1 MSRPKHITDIDP
13 KNRFVRIA
21 MVEFTNIAASPALL
35 KAYAAL
41 LDAAE
46 KAGGHG
52 DAKYN
57 NVDINIPKTKDQ
69 LENQLAEDQRVWDSR
84 QRSYNLAVLDKEGV
98 EPLKE
103 WEKDYIKEWAE
114 KEGLPN
120 PFDVFAANNEELQ
133 KIRAELELIN
143 DFSE

>member
-1 MSRPKHITDIDP
+1 MARPKHITDIKP
-13 KNRFVRIA
+13 ENRFIRIA
-21 MVEFTNIAASPALL
+21 MVEFTNIAASPALV

-57 NVDINIPKTKDQ
+57 TVDINIPKTKDQ
-69 LENQLAEDQRVWDSR
+69 LENQLKEDQRVWDSR
-84 QRSYNLAVLDKEGV
+84 QRSYNIAVLAKEDA

-103 WEKDYIKEWAE
+103 WEKDYVREWAE

-120 PFDVFAANNEELQ
+120 PFDVFAANNEEL
-133 KIRAELELIN
+133 KKVREELELIN